1 MDICVWLVSADV
13 YIFRIFSAAEFCHY
27 VLWKVDKDRSRT
39 AGAGNVEGFF
49 DDTSQVFT
57 SADSNAVFG
66 DASGDS
72 YDVYFLK
79 CIVADEVAGY
89 LAGEAYKRYAV
100 IVGGCKS
107 CYKVGCS
114 GTAGYQTYADFAG
127 GSGVGVGFVDK
138 GLFVT
143 GEDDFDIVLFV
154 EFITDV
160 DGTGS
165 GVAEEV
171 FYAFFF

>member
-1 MDICVWLVSADV
+1 MDICVGLVSADV
-13 YIFRIFSAAEFCHY
+13 YIFRILSAAKFCHY

-79 CIVADEVAGY
+79 WHRC
-89 LAGEAYKRYAV
+89 R
-100 IVGGCKS
+100 
-107 CYKVGCS
+107 
-114 GTAGYQTYADFAG
+114 
-127 GSGVGVGFVDK
+127 
-138 GLFVT
+138 
-143 GEDDFDIVLFV
+143 
-154 EFITDV
+154 
-160 DGTGS
+160 
-165 GVAEEV
+165 
-171 FYAFFF
+171 

>member
-1 MDICVWLVSADV
+1 M
-13 YIFRIFSAAEFCHY
+13 
-27 VLWKVDKDRSRT
+27 
-39 AGAGNVEGFF
+39 
-49 DDTSQVFT
+49 
-57 SADSNAVFG
+57 
-66 DASGDS
+66 
-72 YDVYFLK
+72 
-79 CIVADEVAGY
+79 
-89 LAGEAYKRYAV
+89 
-100 IVGGCKS
+100 
-107 CYKVGCS
+107 
-114 GTAGYQTYADFAG
+114 
-127 GSGVGVGFVDK
+127 DK